1 MSDWKPYPNN
11 REIMEHPDG
20 FYIIKDNDLGD
31 DNSSIFCLLCEKI
44 MTSFYDEESFNKFE
58 CCDTCASKFIYPR
71 MEDWKE
77 GWRPTKEYVMSKLN
91 S

>member
-1 MSDWKPYPNN
+1 MSEWKSYLYN
-11 REIMEHPDG
+11 RQIMEHSGG
-20 FYIIKDNDLGD
+20 FYVIKENDLGD
-31 DNSSIFCLLCEKI
+31 DNSSIFCLMCEKI

-58 CCDTCASKFIYPR
+58 CCDSCASKIIYPR
-71 MEDWKE
+71 MNEWKE